1 MSYEVATMTA
11 QIIDG
16 RALAQQVVDDVT
28 MRVLKCDRK
37 PGLAVILVGDD
48 PASHVYVNG
57 KVKRA
62 RETGL
67 LAEVKLF
74 TADITEDRVLAE
86 VAQLNLRNE
95 IDGILVQLPLPLH
108 INTLRIMAAVDPA
121 KDVDGLHA
129 LNAGRLSQGDH
140 TLIPCTPLGCMK
152 IIKSVVSDLTGS
164 HAVVIGSSNIV
175 GKPMAALLLE
185 ERSTVTQAH
194 IYTRDI
200 QFICRGADIL
210 VCAAGRPGLVKG
222 TWIKPRAIVI
232 DVGTSRV
239 TQAGGGHRI
248 VGDVAFDEARS
259 VAGAITPVPGG
270 VGPMTVACLMENTL
284 KAAIAREA
292 QL

>member
-1 MSYEVATMTA
+1 MRGASMTA

-16 RALAQQVVDDVT
+16 RALAQQVVNDVT
-28 MRVLKCDRK
+28 TKVSKLDRK

-74 TADITEDRVLAE
+74 AADVTEDRVLAE
-86 VAQLNLRNE
+86 IAQLNLRKE
-95 IDGILVQLPLPLH
+95 IDGILVQLPLPPQ
-108 INTLRIMAAVDPA
+108 INTLRIMAAVDPS

-140 TLIPCTPLGCMK
+140 ALIPCTPLGCMK
-152 IIKSVVSDLTGS
+152 IIKSIVPDLTGS
-164 HAVVIGSSNIV
+164 HSVVIGSSNIV

-185 ERSTVTQAH
+185 ERSTVTQTH
-194 IYTRDI
+194 IHTRDT

-210 VCAAGRPGLVKG
+210 VCAVGRPGLVKG
-222 TWIKPRAIVI
+222 AWIKPRAIVI

-239 TQAGGGHRI
+239 AQAGGGHRI

-284 KAAIAREA
+284 KAAITREV
-292 QL
+292 